1 MTHPITSTETA
12 YENEEDYRARTR
24 KPTLIVALVVTV
36 AFVALIVVALVGNYN
51 RAMAATVPQA
61 ALASEP
67 TVVYPGGDPGAEL
80 SYALENI
87 TPLLGGSLGSLG
99 SLGNQPGVPQPPQ
112 GELPPLDNPAA
123 VTTFCDREQATL
135 QVAGIAPD
143 AGRYIIVYSPSVDL
157 HFTLLDAVLA
167 KGEKIWLLEPVPEGT
182 SVNVSMQIGEF
193 SGTIDV
199 PTPICR

>member
-1 MTHPITSTETA
+1 MTHPITSTEA
-12 YENEEDYRARTR
+12 AHESEEDYRARTR
-24 KPTLIVALVVTV
+24 KPMLIVALIVTV

-67 TVVYPGGDPGAEL
+67 AVVYPGGDPGAEL
-80 SYALENI
+80 ASALENI

-112 GELPPLDNPAA
+112 GDLPLLDDPAS

-135 QVAGIAPD
+135 QVAGIAPEAD
-143 AGRYIIVYSPSVDL
+143 RHIITYSPSVDL
-157 HFTLLDAVLA
+157 TFTLLDRELV
-167 KGEKIWLLEPVPEGT
+167 KGERIWLIEPVPEGT
-182 SVNVSMQIGEF
+182 TIKVSMQIGEF